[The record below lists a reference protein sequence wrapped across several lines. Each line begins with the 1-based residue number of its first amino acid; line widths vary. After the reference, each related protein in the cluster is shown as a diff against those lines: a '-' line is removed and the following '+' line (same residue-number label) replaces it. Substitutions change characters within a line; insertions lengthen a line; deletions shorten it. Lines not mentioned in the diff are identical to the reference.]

1 MRGSVRKPRTAG
13 GTWSYRLDLG
23 LGPDGRRQQKQVA
36 GFPTRRAAQVALNE
50 ALAEHQH
57 GAYVAPSKMTLNEF
71 VATWLDA
78 VKPELAETG
87 WANYRSLM
95 QKYVLPRIGQV
106 RLVDLTPQR
115 IQALYGELLERGK
128 RDGSPLSARS
138 VLQVHKTLHRAL
150 GDAVRWRLL
159 VRNPA
164 TGVRGPRFEAKEMTA
179 WSVEECRRF
188 LDRTSDD
195 RLSAL
200 WLLALNSGM
209 RRGELAGLRW
219 QDVDLDAGTLA
230 VTQQRTTADYRV
242 VVAEPKARSRRV
254 ITLDAS
260 VIDALRAHRRR
271 QLEERLAAG
280 PGWADSEYVIVD
292 EVGRPYHP
300 QRLRLLFERACRE
313 AEVPPIRLHDLRHT
327 MATTALRAGIHP
339 KVVQERLGHSSI
351 ALTLDTY
358 SHVTPT
364 LQRAAAE
371 TLGELFSG

>member
-1 MRGSVRKPRTAG
+1 M
-13 GTWSYRLDLG
+13 
-23 LGPDGRRQQKQVA
+23 
-36 GFPTRRAAQVALNE
+36 
-50 ALAEHQH
+50 
-57 GAYVAPSKMTLNEF
+57 
-71 VATWLDA
+71 
-78 VKPELAETG
+78 
-87 WANYRSLM
+87 
-95 QKYVLPRIGQV
+95 
-106 RLVDLTPQR
+106 
-115 IQALYGELLERGK
+115 
-128 RDGSPLSARS
+128 
-138 VLQVHKTLHRAL
+138 
-150 GDAVRWRLL
+150 
-159 VRNPA
+159 RNPA

-188 LDRTSDD
+188 LDGTSDD

-260 VIDALRAHRRR
+260 VMTRCARTDDASSRSGWPPGR
-271 QLEERLAAG
+271 AG
-280 PGWADSEYVIVD
+280 PTASTSSSTRSVVRTILSGCGCCSSA
-292 EVGRPYHP
+292 P
-300 QRLRLLFERACRE
+300 AE

-364 LQRAAAE
+364 LQHAAAE
-371 TLGELFSG
+371 TLGGAVLRIGDLRDHPYPTSRITAQARSQAGTARGQGRGRRGELVRGRGAGTTGSGRARRDGGRSPAHGVRPR

>member
-1 MRGSVRKPRTAG
+1 
-13 GTWSYRLDLG
+13 
-23 LGPDGRRQQKQVA
+23 
-36 GFPTRRAAQVALNE
+36 
-50 ALAEHQH
+50 
-57 GAYVAPSKMTLNEF
+57 
-71 VATWLDA
+71 
-78 VKPELAETG
+78 
-87 WANYRSLM
+87 
-95 QKYVLPRIGQV
+95 
-106 RLVDLTPQR
+106 
-115 IQALYGELLERGK
+115 
-128 RDGSPLSARS
+128 
-138 VLQVHKTLHRAL
+138 
-150 GDAVRWRLL
+150 
-159 VRNPA
+159 
-164 TGVRGPRFEAKEMTA
+164 
-179 WSVEECRRF
+179 
-188 LDRTSDD
+188 
-195 RLSAL
+195 
-200 WLLALNSGM
+200 M

-271 QLEERLAAG
+271 QLEERLAAR
-280 PGWADSEYVIVD
+280 PAWADTEYVIVD